1 MGVEV
6 NSLPAFDPAALQ
18 KLKHLA
24 RKEGEPGSADQQAA
38 LRGAAEQ
45 FEAFFLQMVLKAMRA
60 ATPKNTLFD
69 SDQTRMFQE
78 MADQQLALD
87 MAQGKGVG
95 LSDAIFRQLGG
106 KPAKVP
112 REEEAGIKVIQGR
125 SYFPL
130 DNTASAYS
138 LTAKTAAPA
147 AIKSSAAATK
157 TAPTAAAAATASAAP
172 AALNEVFRG
181 ARDHILQ
188 GGKQLASQVQGLS
201 GVVRNF
207 AREAWPHAVQAS
219 EKTGIPAQFILA
231 HAALETGWGRAVLR
245 SGGGNKA
252 SSFNLFNIKTGSSWK
267 GNSVALPV
275 TEYVNGRAQTENA
288 RFRAYGSMAESFH
301 DYVRLLTGNPRYAGV
316 LGQTDARA
324 FGRALQ
330 DAGYATDPKYG
341 QKLASIINSNVMK
354 VALSAVPG
362 R

>member
-1 MGVEV
+1 MGVKV

-18 KLKHLA
+18 NLKHLA
-24 RKEGEPGSADQQAA
+24 RQQGEPGSAAQQAA

-45 FEAFFLQMVLKAMRA
+45 FEAFFLQMVLKSMRA

-69 SDQTRMFQE
+69 SEQTRMFQQ

-95 LSDAIFRQLGG
+95 LSDTIFRQLGG
-106 KPAKVP
+106 KPAKAP
-112 REEEAGIKVIQGR
+112 RGEDSGIQVINGR

-147 AIKSSAAATK
+147 INSSAAAAK
-157 TAPTAAAAATASAAP
+157 TAPTAAATATASAAP
-172 AALNEVFRG
+172 AALNQ
-181 ARDHILQ
+181 ILRNAHDNIVQ
-188 GGKQLASQVQGLS
+188 GGKKLASQVQGLS

-245 SGGGNKA
+245 SGSGNKA
-252 SSFNLFNIKTGSSWK
+252 SSFNLFNIKTGGNWK

-301 DYVRLLTGNPRYAGV
+301 DYVRLLTGSPRYAAV

-341 QKLASIINSNVMK
+341 QKLTSIINSNVMK
-354 VALSAVPG
+354 VALSAVPK